1 MHLHGSGIH
10 ALVDTI
16 FGLVTSILKRHMTF
30 VEDGFMA
37 KKEMDIKFKVLERKI
52 VGDGNG
58 LKGKK
63 EMTNLVRSIAI
74 GVQGERCE
82 KVANCKQCK
91 RW

>member
-16 FGLVTSILKRHMTF
+16 FGSMTLVLKRHTTF

-37 KKEMDIKFKVLERKI
+37 KKEMNIEFKVLKRKT
-52 VGDGNG
+52 VGDDNG
-58 LKGKK
+58 FRGKK
-63 EMTNLVRSIAI
+63 EMTNLVTLVAI
-74 GVQGERCE
+74 GVQGERCK